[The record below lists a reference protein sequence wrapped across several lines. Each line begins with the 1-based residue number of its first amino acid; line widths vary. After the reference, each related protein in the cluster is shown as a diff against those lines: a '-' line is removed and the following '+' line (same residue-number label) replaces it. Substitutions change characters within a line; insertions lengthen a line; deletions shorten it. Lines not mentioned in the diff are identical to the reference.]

1 MEAPSDGLTDLER
14 MQVLETFLSLFII
27 AIIYSNNY
35 VCKRRGR
42 LQKCDKMARGGLH
55 PKNNDNIYA
64 LNIYNIITRIIPLI
78 INVTILQAK
87 ANAISDASLESS
99 RRMMGMLM
107 EVTRMT
113 MMMTMRVMV
122 VLTRMTGMLMEVTR
136 MTMMMT
142 MNEMKGDGDY
152 ANGDDDNDHG
162 GNIN

>member
-14 MQVLETFLSLFII
+14 MQVIETFLSLFII
-27 AIIYSNNY
+27 IATIDSNIYA
-35 VCKRRGR
+35 CKRRGR

-64 LNIYNIITRIIPLI
+64 LNIYNITTRMVSLIT
-78 INVTILQAK
+78 NVTILQAK

-113 MMMTMRVMV
+113 MMMTM
-122 VLTRMTGMLMEVTR
+122 
-136 MTMMMT
+136 
-142 MNEMKGDGDY
+142 NEMKGDGDY
-152 ANGDDDNDHG
+152 ANGDDDDDHV